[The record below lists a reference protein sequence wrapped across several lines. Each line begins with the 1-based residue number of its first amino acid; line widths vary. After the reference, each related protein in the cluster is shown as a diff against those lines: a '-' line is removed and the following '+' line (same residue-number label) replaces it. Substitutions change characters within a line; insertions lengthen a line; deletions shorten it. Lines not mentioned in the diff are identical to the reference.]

1 MAATHESRRVVTV
14 VFADVVGSTALGE
27 ALDPESIR
35 RHLQAWF
42 ATASAVIERHG
53 GTVEKFVG
61 DAVMAVFGVP
71 TTHEDD
77 ALRAVRAAGDLAA
90 AERGPLEIRVGIDTG
105 EVVVGDPASG
115 ASFVTGDA
123 VNMAARLQAAA
134 DPGQVLMGATTHRLA
149 RAAITTEPLAPLA
162 LKGKREP
169 VAAYRLIA
177 VDASRE
183 AIARRIDTPMVG
195 RNGEMARLREVFE
208 RAVAD
213 RATAVA
219 LVLGPPGIGKSRLV
233 HELVL
238 EARGDGAT
246 ILRGRCL
253 PYGTG
258 ITYWPVV
265 ELVHAAAGVT
275 ADDTRDAARA
285 KVVALT
291 AGDEH
296 GDLVGR
302 RVGALVGLVDEAAP
316 IEETTW
322 AVRRMLEHLAR
333 QAPLVVVLD
342 DLQWAEPGLLE
353 LLAHVADLSREVPL
367 LLLLVARPELAESHP
382 DWAARPGAVV
392 VALDTLQSV
401 AAERIVDDLFPGRL
415 LDLAARERITAL
427 AEGNPLYLEQY
438 TAMLLDDGWL
448 ADEDGR
454 LVATRPL
461 AELPTPETIGALLAA
476 RLDRLPDAERRTAE
490 RASVVGRTFWWGAV
504 RELSPE
510 LERAAVGGSITALV
524 RRDLLLPDRSEFAG
538 DEAYRFRHS
547 SSAMPPT
554 PAYPSASARTSTSAL
569 QRGSRPGPPIGSRST
584 RRSWASTSPRP
595 CATSRRSRPVTR
607 GSPSFGDGRSGTT
620 WSRADEPWTPEM
632 PLPRRCSWAEPTLS
646 SSPTT
651 SCATRWRATS
661 RSRWRSR
668 AARASASTSFAPR
681 RRDCPSPTRPRYG
694 VRSRLWPSRA
704 SWPCRCH
711 SRTRPTAT
719 GSSSGLEG
727 DANELALAY
736 AWHAISLDRWFR
748 YRIADAEAARGIAI
762 DHARRAGARRL
773 EDLVLYWGARFYGP
787 MPIEDGI
794 ADAEREL
801 AAAGDRRIR
810 RASILVDLACLRA
823 VQGDVTAARDAVQQ
837 AVGHLHELG
846 QRLYAAAA
854 AEFGGMVERFGGEA
868 DRGYDL
874 IAKGLDGWRSVEAGG
889 YLVTMTAMAALLAAQ
904 ARRPAELE
912 TALRRV

>member
-169 VAAYRLIA
+169 VAAYRLVA

-213 RATAVA
+213 RAPAVA

-538 DEAYRFRHS
+538 DEAYRFRHILVRD
-547 SSAMPPT
+547 A
-554 PAYPSASARTSTSAL
+554 AYAGLSKRE
-569 QRGSRPGPPIGSRST
+569 
-584 RRSWASTSPRP
+584 
-595 CATSRRSRPVTR
+595 
-607 GSPSFGDGRSGTT
+607 
-620 WSRADEPWTPEM
+620 RADLHERFAAW
-632 PLPRRCSWAEPTLS
+632 L
-646 SSPTT
+646 
-651 SCATRWRATS
+651 
-661 RSRWRSR
+661 
-668 AARASASTSFAPR
+668 AARAADRLEEYEEILGFHLAEALRHLAEITPGDPRIAVLR
-681 RRDCPSPTRPRYG
+681 RRAVGYYLVAGRRALDAGDAAAATVLLGRADTLLEPDDQLRHALACDLAVAMAIAGRAG
-694 VRSRLWPSRA
+694 ECLDLVRAEAARLSVADP
-704 SWPCRCH
+704 
-711 SRTRPTAT
+711 AT
-719 GSSSGLEG
+719 VRGAEPALALARLMALQVPLTNETDGDRLVQGLEG

-854 AEFGGMVERFGGEA
+854 AEFAGMVERFGGEA

-874 IAKGLDGWRSVEAGG
+874 IAKGLDGWRSVEAED
-889 YLVTMTAMAALLAAQ
+889 TSS
-904 ARRPAELE
+904 P
-912 TALRRV
+912 